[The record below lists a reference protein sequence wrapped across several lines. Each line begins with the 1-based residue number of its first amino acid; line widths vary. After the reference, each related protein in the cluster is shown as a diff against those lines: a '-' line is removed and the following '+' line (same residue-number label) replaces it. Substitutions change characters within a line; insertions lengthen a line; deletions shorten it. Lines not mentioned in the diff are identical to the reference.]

1 MNRLKR
7 GKATPWMRGRCGRR
21 EGGWERE
28 RKWEWEKGEGKRE
41 NEGKRERERERRRD
55 WGGGRTISTAEQGLK
70 KAERH

>member
-1 MNRLKR
+1 
-7 GKATPWMRGRCGRR
+7 MRGRCGRR

-41 NEGKRERERERRRD
+41 NEGKRERERGRRRD
-55 WGGGRTISTAEQGLK
+55 WGGGGTISTAERGVK